1 MDPTRAI
8 AAQQE
13 MARNAMEMN
22 NQSADSRA
30 ARANNLAAQ
39 GIAGTQAADIIGQYA
54 NQNVGIANQANAN
67 AAQITNQLMQMEGNR
82 MEELNKGNFL
92 AARDYQRE
100 MGRLQAEWA
109 DRKQKQHDTAVK
121 KAWLNK
127 TSPYFD
133 IGMNDMPVFK
143 SEKAKAA
150 YEKEMKGGADPDFVS
165 KVQSLQARFP
175 KATLSEL
182 IDLAKGG
189 TGSTRT
195 KYGPSGEVQSSMV
208 QTGKYGGMM
217 RYGGSHMA
225 MPEMAPAYQIG
236 GGYIPLSAGPDLPM
250 PSIDNTAYTMP
261 AQAIEQP
268 TFYSDTNPVEGMG
281 SKKASKR
288 DIASITNNPGNII
301 YTPKFGKL
309 FGAVDS
315 GIKQRDGKGHFA
327 MFPDLTT
334 GLKAYQTQL
343 FGEVDGTMKSNYYKK
358 DTTVDQ
364 ALKTWS
370 NKGYSGDI
378 YPEVKNKTLAQL
390 TPEERYELTKR
401 QIKHESGDMYKLLR
415 QRGVFK
421 KYGGSALQKFMR

>member
-1 MDPTRAI
+1 
-8 AAQQE
+8 
-13 MARNAMEMN
+13 
-22 NQSADSRA
+22 
-30 ARANNLAAQ
+30 
-39 GIAGTQAADIIGQYA
+39 
-54 NQNVGIANQANAN
+54 
-67 AAQITNQLMQMEGNR
+67 
-82 MEELNKGNFL
+82 
-92 AARDYQRE
+92 
-100 MGRLQAEWA
+100 
-109 DRKQKQHDTAVK
+109 
-121 KAWLNK
+121 
-127 TSPYFD
+127 
-133 IGMNDMPVFK
+133 
-143 SEKAKAA
+143 
-150 YEKEMKGGADPDFVS
+150 
-165 KVQSLQARFP
+165 
-175 KATLSEL
+175 
-182 IDLAKGG
+182 
-189 TGSTRT
+189 
-195 KYGPSGEVQSSMV
+195 
-208 QTGKYGGMM
+208 
-217 RYGGSHMA
+217 
-225 MPEMAPAYQIG
+225 
-236 GGYIPLSAGPDLPM
+236 
-250 PSIDNTAYTMP
+250 
-261 AQAIEQP
+261 
-268 TFYSDTNPVEGMG
+268 MG

-334 GLKAYQTQL
+334 GLRAYQTQL